1 MTMIQVKSNA
11 VQAAFERTGKPINM
25 AVPYM
30 KKQPALWSIRFQTT
44 VQAAFRPLLPQN
56 SLYNPQQSSFFGK
69 AAG

>member
-25 AVPYM
+25 AVPHM

-44 VQAAFRPLLPQN
+44 VQAAFRLPPPQN
-56 SLYNPQQSSFFGK
+56 PLYNPPQSSFFGK
-69 AAG
+69 AA